1 MGKLKQKWEPN
12 EALDKKRVKITFGL
26 RMREFSHLAKRRAR
40 ACTMEEKRR
49 LFGFCALQGF
59 YSS

>member
-1 MGKLKQKWEPN
+1 MKAKRGLTQK
-12 EALDKKRVKITFGL
+12 KKRVKTTFGL

-40 ACTMEEKRR
+40 ACPVEEKRR
-49 LFGFCALQGF
+49 LVGFCALQGF

>member
-12 EALDKKRVKITFGL
+12 EALDKKGVKTTFGL

-49 LFGFCALQGF
+49 LVGFCALQGF